1 MSVSEEHAAFILKME
16 RIPAPKMEALATTY
30 QTTQCHNAEN
40 HNI

>member
-1 MSVSEEHAAFILKME
+1 MSISEEHATFILKVE
-16 RIPAPKMEALATTY
+16 RIPNPKTEALATTY